1 MASPL
6 RFLPFVSE
14 NTHISA
20 IYKKLVEG
28 SKGIAEDTILS
39 MAGIIYKK
47 GIETV
52 REDLEDLAKFSNL
65 ESWAARYEALIRD
78 NENLRVPAGTA
89 AFLKLV
95 SVHLSDEE
103 LKLLKELKIPDLGLA
118 FILATQGSPEEQVS
132 LKNFY
137 NLIHTLSVDIHIANF
152 YEFGLFKDGCKPQL
166 VGSKQELKAYIF
178 YETHIRPCPEER
190 HPVTLIYAKRP

>member
-20 IYKKLVEG
+20 IYKKLIEG

-52 REDLEDLAKFSNL
+52 REDLAKFANL
-65 ESWAARYEALIRD
+65 ESWAARYESLLCN

-118 FILATQGSPEEQVS
+118 YVISVHGTPEDQKGLNSLCNLAYA
-132 LKNFY
+132 F
-137 NLIHTLSVDIHIANF
+137 DIDTRIANF
-152 YEFGLFKDGCKPQL
+152 HSFEAIGLFKEGCRPLL
-166 VGSKQELKAYIF
+166 VGSKQELKAYVF
-178 YETHIRPCPEER
+178 YKMYIRPSTEER
-190 HPVTLIYAKRP
+190 HPVTLIYVKRP

>member
-20 IYKKLVEG
+20 IYKKLIEG

-52 REDLEDLAKFSNL
+52 REDLAKFANL
-65 ESWAARYEALIRD
+65 ESWAARYESLLRN